1 MSKRHHTVETDQVSS
16 QGQVKLIV
24 SIVIVLSGVIAY
36 YMLGDQHLA
45 VRAGVLLLALGVG
58 GYLFYLAPLGQRWW
72 GGLQETRKELRLVVW
87 PTRKETLQTTL
98 MIVIVVI
105 VMGIF
110 LWLVDMFFLWAI
122 QWLTGRGG

>member
-1 MSKRHHTVETDQVSS
+1 MSKRHHTVETDQVGS
-16 QGQVKLIV
+16 QGQAKLIV
-24 SIVIVLSGVIAY
+24 SIVIVLSGVVAY
-36 YMLGDQHLA
+36 YMLGDQPLA

-72 GGLQETRKELRLVVW
+72 GFLQETRKELRLVVW
-87 PTRKETLQTTL
+87 PTRKETLQTTI